1 MIDTLAAAS
10 SAIRGRVIA
19 IDGTRA
25 LIRTFAADRE
35 TRAHAHWQ
43 PGDLVSLDAAGH
55 ELAHVPSGLRGA
67 YPAPTSETFRVPRT
81 RMQRVVERA
90 ALLTATRQFFAARGL
105 LEIETPLRVP
115 APGLE
120 LHLDAVAADGAWL
133 ITSPEF
139 QMKRLLVAGFDKF
152 FQICR
157 CFRANE
163 AGPQHSSEFTMI
175 EWYRSW
181 DTLDTI
187 AHDTETLVH
196 DLAVAHRGTP
206 TVLVD
211 GRAIDVTLPW
221 PRLTVVDALQTYAG
235 ITLIGD
241 ETGATLRGKA
251 QAAGIECGTATAYDD
266 VFFAI
271 FLAKVEPALALLTR
285 PVLLTRW
292 PAPLA
297 ALARR
302 CDDDA
307 RFAERFE
314 AYIGGIELANA
325 FGELTDAAEQRQR
338 FDQDLAN
345 RAARQRAQYPLD
357 QRFLTALDE
366 GMPPSAG
373 IALGFDRLVMVI
385 TGALHIREVMAFTPD
400 EL

>member
-1 MIDTLAAAS
+1 MSKRSAAAA
-10 SAIRGRVIA
+10 SAIRGRVLA
-19 IDGTRA
+19 IDGSEA
-25 LIRTFAADRE
+25 LLRTFDCDQPTPALP
-35 TRAHAHWQ
+35 HWQ
-43 PGDLVSLDAAGH
+43 PGDLVHLDAAGR
-55 ELAHVPSGLRGA
+55 ELVHVPSGLRGA
-67 YPAPTSETFRVPRT
+67 YPAPTSETFRMPRA

-90 ALLTATRQFFAARGL
+90 QLLALTRQFFAARGL

-133 ITSPEF
+133 VTSPEF

-187 AHDTETLVH
+187 AHDTAALVH
-196 DLAVAHRGTP
+196 DLAVAHRGSP
-206 TVLVD
+206 TVFVD
-211 GRAIDVTLPW
+211 GQAIDVTLPW

-235 ITLIGD
+235 VTLTGD
-241 ETGATLRGKA
+241 ETGEQLRAKA
-251 QAAGIECGTATAYDD
+251 VAAGIECGTAIAYDD
-266 VFFAI
+266 VFFAV
-271 FLAKVEPALALLTR
+271 FLATVEPALALLTR

-325 FGELTDAAEQRQR
+325 FGELTDAAEQRLR

-345 RAARQRAQYPLD
+345 RAQRQRAQYPLD

-385 TGALHIREVMAFTPD
+385 TGAQHIRDVMAFAPD

>member
-1 MIDTLAAAS
+1 MGDPLAAQPS
-10 SAIRGRVIA
+10 SIRGRVIA
-19 IDGTRA
+19 IDGSRA
-25 LIRTFAADRE
+25 LVRTFGSDRE
-35 TRAHAHWQ
+35 IRALAHWQ

-55 ELAHVPSGLRGA
+55 ELVHVPSGLRGA
-67 YPAPTSETFRVPRT
+67 YPAPMCETFRVPRA
-81 RMQRVVERA
+81 RMQRVVARA
-90 ALLTATRQFFAARGL
+90 QLLTLTRQFFAARGL

-139 QMKRLLVAGFDKF
+139 QMKRLLVAGFDAF

-163 AGPQHSSEFTMI
+163 AGPQHTSEFTMI
-175 EWYRSW
+175 EWYRGW
-181 DTLDTI
+181 DTLETI
-187 AHDTETLVH
+187 AHDTEALVH
-196 DLAVAHRGTP
+196 DLAVAHRGSP
-206 TVLVD
+206 TVFVE

-221 PRLTVVDALQTYAG
+221 PRLTVAEALQTYAG
-235 ITLIGD
+235 VTLTGD
-241 ETGATLRGKA
+241 ETGATLRAKA
-251 QAAGIECGTATAYDD
+251 VAAGIECGTAFAYDD
-266 VFFAI
+266 VFFAV
-271 FLAKVEPALALLTR
+271 FLAKVEPALARLTR

-307 RFAERFE
+307 GFAERFE

-325 FGELTDAAEQRQR
+325 FGELTDAAEQRLR
-338 FDQDLAN
+338 FAQDLAN
-345 RAARQRAQYPLD
+345 RAERARAQYPLD
-357 QRFLTALDE
+357 QRFLAALDE

-385 TGALHIREVMAFTPD
+385 TGAEHIRDVMAFTPD

>member
-1 MIDTLAAAS
+1 MAATPS
-10 SAIRGRVIA
+10 SIRGRVIA
-19 IDGTRA
+19 IDGHRA
-25 LIRTFAADRE
+25 MIRTFACDQE
-35 TRAHAHWQ
+35 THALAHWQ
-43 PGDLVSLDAAGH
+43 PGDLVHLDAAGC
-55 ELAHVPSGLRGA
+55 ELMHVPSGLRGA
-67 YPAPTSETFRVPRT
+67 YPAPPSETFRVPRA

-90 ALLTATRQFFAARGL
+90 QLLALTRQFFAARGL

-139 QMKRLLVAGFDKF
+139 QMKRLLVAGFDRF

-181 DTLDTI
+181 ATLDAI
-187 AHDTETLVH
+187 AQDTETLVH

-206 TVLVD
+206 TVFVE

-221 PRLTVVDALQTYAG
+221 PRITVAEALQTYAG
-235 ITLIGD
+235 ITLTGD
-241 ETGATLRGKA
+241 ETGAQLRAKA
-251 QAAGIECGTATAYDD
+251 VVAGIACGTAIAYDD

-271 FLAKVEPALALLTR
+271 FLATVEPALALLTR

-314 AYIGGIELANA
+314 AYIGGVELANA

-345 RAARQRAQYPLD
+345 RAERQRAQYPLD
-357 QRFLTALDE
+357 QRFLAALDE

-385 TGALHIREVMAFTPD
+385 TGAQHIREVMAFTPD